1 MRFTGS
7 AQDGP
12 IALDRGLALPSPT
25 RRNAVDM
32 RFVKARV
39 CADGGE
45 EDSAPR
51 MHVQSERREW
61 SAELRARPRTSPVWN
76 TGTCLSRRLLLLL
89 SLRG

>member
-12 IALDRGLALPSPT
+12 VALDRGLALQSPT
-25 RRNAVDM
+25 RRNAVNM

-51 MHVQSERREW
+51 MHVQK
-61 SAELRARPRTSPVWN
+61 
-76 TGTCLSRRLLLLL
+76 
-89 SLRG
+89 